1 MSKHKG
7 EDKKDSQEH
16 AGLSF
21 GARIRN
27 YFLTGLV
34 IAAPIGITLFITWS
48 FIQWVDDTVKP
59 YIPHI
64 YNPDNYLPF
73 SVPGV
78 GLIFSLIILT
88 ILGFLTANFVGR
100 SFLSYG
106 EVMVGRMPLV
116 RNIYNALKQIFE
128 TVLSQKGQT
137 FTKAAVIEYPRR
149 DLWALSFIATST
161 MGEVSHRLAD
171 RTGSNEGFISV
182 FLPTTPNPT
191 SGFLLFVPR
200 EDVIILD
207 MSVEDAAKLVISA
220 GLVTP
225 DFIAKHAAEEER
237 DKLAEKFGIE
247 PQTIESDVVD
257 IAQIEVD
264 APEDASPSDGPSEE
278 ADTLSD
284 PKQTRRKRKFFPVL
298 GR

>member
-1 MSKHKG
+1 MSKHSG
-7 EDKKDSQEH
+7 EDKKDAPEH
-16 AGLSF
+16 VRLSF

-34 IAAPIGITLFITWS
+34 IAAPISITLFITWS

-59 YIPHI
+59 YIPHF

-78 GLIFSLIILT
+78 GLIFSLFILT

-100 SFLSYG
+100 SFLNYG

-149 DLWALSFIATST
+149 DLWALAFIATDT
-161 MGEVSHRLAD
+161 MGEVSHRLSD
-171 RTGSNEGFISV
+171 RTDSNDGFISV

-220 GLVTP
+220 GLVSP
-225 DFIAKHAAEEER
+225 DFIAKHAAEDEQ
-237 DKLAEKFGIE
+237 DKVAEKFGIK
-247 PQTIESDVVD
+247 PPAIDNKVG
-257 IAQIEVD
+257 AD
-264 APEDASPSDGPSEE
+264 APIMADGPVDDASEANPSVDDTPSK
-278 ADTLSD
+278 
-284 PKQTRRKRKFFPVL
+284 PKSKRKKRKFSPVV

>member
-7 EDKKDSQEH
+7 EDKKDSPEH
-16 AGLSF
+16 VRLSF

-59 YIPHI
+59 YIPSI

-78 GLIFSLIILT
+78 GLIFSLVILT

-100 SFLSYG
+100 SFVTYG

-149 DLWALSFIATST
+149 DLWALAFIATDT
-161 MGEVSHRLAD
+161 VGEVSHRLTD
-171 RTGSNEGFISV
+171 HSGSDEGFISV

-200 EDVIILD
+200 KDVIILD

-225 DFIAKHAAEEER
+225 DFIAEHAIEEDQNKVET
-237 DKLAEKFGIE
+237 KLGI
-247 PQTIESDVVD
+247 V
-257 IAQIEVD
+257 A
-264 APEDASPSDGPSEE
+264 APEETTKLEEPAPLSEQVSTEASNDDEPTAEG
-278 ADTLSD
+278 T
-284 PKQTRRKRKFFPVL
+284 PKEQPKRKKRRFIPGFGP
-298 GR
+298 

>member
-7 EDKKDSQEH
+7 EDKSDAQEH

-34 IAAPIGITLFITWS
+34 IAAPISITLFITWS

-100 SFLSYG
+100 SFLNYG

-171 RTGSNEGFISV
+171 RTGSDEGFISV

-225 DFIAKHAAEEER
+225 DFIAKHAAEEEQG
-237 DKLAEKFGIE
+237 KLAEKFGIE
-247 PQTIESDVVD
+247 PQTIENAVADVAP
-257 IAQIEVD
+257 IAVNG
-264 APEDASPSDGPSEE
+264 PEDTSASDGPSEE
-278 ADTLSD
+278 EEALSD
-284 PKQTRRKRKFFPVL
+284 PKQKRRKRKFFPVL

>member
-1 MSKHKG
+1 MKKL
-7 EDKKDSQEH
+7 KKDEKQEVPEPVRL
-16 AGLSF
+16 GF
-21 GARIRN
+21 GHRVRN
-27 YFLTGLV
+27 YFFTGLV

-48 FIQWVDDTVKP
+48 FIQWVDAWVKP

-78 GLIFSLIILT
+78 GLIFSFLIIT

-100 SFLSYG
+100 NLVTFG

-116 RNIYNALKQIFE
+116 RNLYNALKQIFE
-128 TVLSQKGQT
+128 TALSQKGQT

-149 DLWALSFIATST
+149 GLWALCFIATRT
-161 MGEVSHRLAD
+161 KGEVAHRLED
-171 RTGSNEGFISV
+171 HENSDTGHISV

-200 EDVIILD
+200 DDVIILD

-225 DFIAKHAAEEER
+225 DFIADHAIEEDE
-237 DKLAEKFGIE
+237 DKAQALTGKGLEKSSKPSGKK
-247 PQTIESDVVD
+247 QK
-257 IAQIEVD
+257 VD
-264 APEDASPSDGPSEE
+264 AGE
-278 ADTLSD
+278 
-284 PKQTRRKRKFFPVL
+284 
-298 GR
+298 